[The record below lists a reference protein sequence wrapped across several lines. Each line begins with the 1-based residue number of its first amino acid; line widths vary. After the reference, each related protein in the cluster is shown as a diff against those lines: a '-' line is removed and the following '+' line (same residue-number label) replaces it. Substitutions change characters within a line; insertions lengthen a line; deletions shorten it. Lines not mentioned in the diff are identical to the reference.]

1 MSDYIRSEFSL
12 SQLDNN
18 LLYGTF
24 YHADNLKS
32 HYKGTI
38 IYFHGGGLIFGERE
52 DLPSVYIELLTQ
64 AGYGVLAV
72 DYLLAPESKLDQI
85 ISSTSQAIQW
95 FFDSAQNNLNIP
107 HLDYYLMGRSAG
119 GFLAIYQAVR
129 LSQAESDEYAPKG
142 LISFYGYFNLN
153 EAAFNVPSRH
163 FLQYPKVTQ
172 TAVRALVKDRA
183 IVSGPMDERY
193 PVYMAA
199 RQEGNWKDYLLAD
212 GFTLKDYSLTNADL
226 KSLPPTFITAA
237 TNDPDVPV
245 RQSKLLHKSA
255 PESVLHLVES
265 DEHDFD
271 RTQVKALGLPMYE
284 KLVEWLDGLVN

>member
-1 MSDYIRSEFSL
+1 MSNYTSIVTQL
-12 SQLDNN
+12 SQATNN

-24 YHADNLKS
+24 YHARQLNT
-32 HYKGTI
+32 HYKGTL
-38 IYFHGGGLIFGERE
+38 IYFHGGGLIFGDRD
-52 DLPSVYIELLTQ
+52 DLPSDYIDLITQ
-64 AGYGVLAV
+64 AGYGILAV

-85 ISSTSQAIQW
+85 ITSTEEALDW
-95 FFDSAQNNLNIP
+95 FFDAGQEALDLP
-107 HLDYYLMGRSAG
+107 QLDYFLMGRSAG
-119 GFLAIYQAVR
+119 GFLAIYHAVR
-129 LSQAESDEYAPKG
+129 LAETDHAPQG

-212 GFTLKDYSLTNADL
+212 DFTLKDYSLTNADL

-245 RQSKLLHKSA
+245 RQSKLLHKAA

-271 RTQVKALGLPMYE
+271 RTQVEALGLPMYE